1 MKIIIKRL
9 KIIYNKYNYIGSY
22 YFYFLL
28 LKQSPF
34 RLPSP
39 LLKKIFHSF
48 I

>member
-9 KIIYNKYNYIGSY
+9 KIIYNKFKYIGSN
-22 YFYFLL
+22 YFYFML

-39 LLKKIFHSF
+39 LLKKIFHGF